1 MGHHQFINEV
11 LVEPTST
18 FEKATKLR
26 KVGVSLNTALHA
38 LCMLFANAVN
48 RMMKPLLQRRTFWK
62 GFATGML
69 TTVAGIL
76 LLTWATAV
84 IAPTELKG
92 TWQPTWELSRKYA
105 QIQPIDLGPCDTRGK
120 DCVMFDEDPVRTV
133 PEPSTIWL
141 LGLAGAVAVR
151 NTLFGA
157 LTIAVVLLGHVLGL
171 NEKDE

>member
-1 MGHHQFINEV
+1 
-11 LVEPTST
+11 
-18 FEKATKLR
+18 
-26 KVGVSLNTALHA
+26 
-38 LCMLFANAVN
+38 
-48 RMMKPLLQRRTFWK
+48 MKPLLQRRTFWK

-76 LLTWATAV
+76 LLTWATAAV
-84 IAPTELKG
+84 APTELKN

-120 DCVMFDEDPVRTV
+120 DCVMFDEDPIRKV

-141 LGLAGAVAVR
+141 LGLAGVVAVR

-171 NEKDE
+171 NERDE

>member
-1 MGHHQFINEV
+1 
-11 LVEPTST
+11 
-18 FEKATKLR
+18 
-26 KVGVSLNTALHA
+26 
-38 LCMLFANAVN
+38 
-48 RMMKPLLQRRTFWK
+48 MMKPLLQRRTFWK

-76 LLTWATAV
+76 LLTWATAAV
-84 IAPTELKG
+84 APTELKG

-120 DCVMFDEDPVRTV
+120 DCVMFDEDPIRKV

-151 NTLFGA
+151 NMLLGA
-157 LTIAVVLLGHVLGL
+157 LTIAVVLLGHALGL
-171 NEKDE
+171 NERDE

>member
-1 MGHHQFINEV
+1 
-11 LVEPTST
+11 
-18 FEKATKLR
+18 
-26 KVGVSLNTALHA
+26 
-38 LCMLFANAVN
+38 
-48 RMMKPLLQRRTFWK
+48 MMKPLLQRRTFWK

-76 LLTWATAV
+76 LLTWATAAV
-84 IAPTELKG
+84 APTELKG

-105 QIQPIDLGPCDTRGK
+105 QIQPIDLGTCDTRGK
-120 DCVMFDEDPVRTV
+120 DCVMFNEDPIRKV

-157 LTIAVVLLGHVLGL
+157 LTIAVVLLGHALGL
-171 NEKDE
+171 NERDE

>member
-1 MGHHQFINEV
+1 
-11 LVEPTST
+11 
-18 FEKATKLR
+18 
-26 KVGVSLNTALHA
+26 
-38 LCMLFANAVN
+38 MLFANAGN

-76 LLTWATAV
+76 LLTWAT
-84 IAPTELKG
+84 IAATPTELKD

-105 QIQPIDLGPCDTRGK
+105 QVQSIDLDPCDTRGK
-120 DCVMFDEDPVRTV
+120 DCVVFNEDPIRTVPEPYEDPIRTV

-157 LTIAVVLLGHVLGL
+157 LTIAVVLLGHALGL

>member
-1 MGHHQFINEV
+1 
-11 LVEPTST
+11 
-18 FEKATKLR
+18 
-26 KVGVSLNTALHA
+26 
-38 LCMLFANAVN
+38 
-48 RMMKPLLQRRTFWK
+48 MKHLLQRRTFWK

-76 LLTWATAV
+76 LLTWVTAAV
-84 IAPTELKG
+84 APTELKG

-105 QIQPIDLGPCDTRGK
+105 QIQPIDFGPCDTRGK
-120 DCVMFDEDPVRTV
+120 DCIVFNEDPIRTV

-157 LTIAVVLLGHVLGL
+157 LTIAVVLLGRALGL
-171 NEKDE
+171 NEEDE

>member
-1 MGHHQFINEV
+1 
-11 LVEPTST
+11 
-18 FEKATKLR
+18 
-26 KVGVSLNTALHA
+26 
-38 LCMLFANAVN
+38 
-48 RMMKPLLQRRTFWK
+48 MMKPLLQRRTFWK

-69 TTVAGIL
+69 TTVASIL

-105 QIQPIDLGPCDTRGK
+105 QVQPIALGPCDTRGK
-120 DCVMFDEDPVRTV
+120 DCVVFNEDPVRTVPEPYEDPVRTV

-141 LGLAGAVAVR
+141 LGLAGAIAVR

-157 LTIAVVLLGHVLGL
+157 LTIAVTLLGHALGL
-171 NEKDE
+171 NEEDE

>member
-1 MGHHQFINEV
+1 
-11 LVEPTST
+11 
-18 FEKATKLR
+18 
-26 KVGVSLNTALHA
+26 
-38 LCMLFANAVN
+38 
-48 RMMKPLLQRRTFWK
+48 MMKPLLQRRTFWK

-76 LLTWATAV
+76 LLTWATAAV
-84 IAPTELKG
+84 APTELKG
-92 TWQPTWELSRKYA
+92 TLQPTWELSRKYA

-151 NTLFGA
+151 NMLFGA
-157 LTIAVVLLGHVLGL
+157 LTIAVVLLGHALGL
-171 NEKDE
+171 NERDE

>member
-1 MGHHQFINEV
+1 
-11 LVEPTST
+11 
-18 FEKATKLR
+18 
-26 KVGVSLNTALHA
+26 
-38 LCMLFANAVN
+38 
-48 RMMKPLLQRRTFWK
+48 MMKPLLQRRTFWK

-76 LLTWATAV
+76 LLTWATV
-84 IAPTELKG
+84 VVAPTELKG
-92 TWQPTWELSRKYA
+92 TWQPTWELSRKYV

-171 NEKDE
+171 NERDE

>member
-1 MGHHQFINEV
+1 
-11 LVEPTST
+11 
-18 FEKATKLR
+18 
-26 KVGVSLNTALHA
+26 
-38 LCMLFANAVN
+38 
-48 RMMKPLLQRRTFWK
+48 MKPLLQRRTFWK

-76 LLTWATAV
+76 LLTWATV
-84 IAPTELKG
+84 VVAPTELKG

-120 DCVMFDEDPVRTV
+120 DCVMFDEDPVRTI

-141 LGLAGAVAVR
+141 LSLAGAVAVR
-151 NTLFGA
+151 NMLFGA

-171 NEKDE
+171 NERDE

>member
-1 MGHHQFINEV
+1 
-11 LVEPTST
+11 
-18 FEKATKLR
+18 
-26 KVGVSLNTALHA
+26 
-38 LCMLFANAVN
+38 
-48 RMMKPLLQRRTFWK
+48 MMKPLLQRRTFWK

-76 LLTWATAV
+76 LLAWATIAL
-84 IAPTELKG
+84 APTELKSTWQP
-92 TWQPTWELSRKYA
+92 TWQPTWELSQKYT

-120 DCVMFDEDPVRTV
+120 DCIMFDEDPIHKIPKPHEDPVRTV

-157 LTIAVVLLGHVLGL
+157 LTIAVVLLGHALGL

>member
-1 MGHHQFINEV
+1 
-11 LVEPTST
+11 
-18 FEKATKLR
+18 
-26 KVGVSLNTALHA
+26 
-38 LCMLFANAVN
+38 
-48 RMMKPLLQRRTFWK
+48 MMKPLLQRRTFWK

-76 LLTWATAV
+76 LLTWATVV

-92 TWQPTWELSRKYA
+92 TWQPTWELSRKYTQVQA
-105 QIQPIDLGPCDTRGK
+105 IDLGPCDTRGK
-120 DCVMFDEDPVRTV
+120 DCVMFDEDPIRTV

-157 LTIAVVLLGHVLGL
+157 LTIAITLLGHALGL
-171 NEKDE
+171 NEEDE

>member
-1 MGHHQFINEV
+1 
-11 LVEPTST
+11 
-18 FEKATKLR
+18 
-26 KVGVSLNTALHA
+26 
-38 LCMLFANAVN
+38 
-48 RMMKPLLQRRTFWK
+48 MMKPLLQRRTFWK

-76 LLTWATAV
+76 LLTWATV
-84 IAPTELKG
+84 VVAPTELKG
-92 TWQPTWELSRKYA
+92 TWQPTWELSRKYV

>member
-1 MGHHQFINEV
+1 
-11 LVEPTST
+11 
-18 FEKATKLR
+18 
-26 KVGVSLNTALHA
+26 
-38 LCMLFANAVN
+38 
-48 RMMKPLLQRRTFWK
+48 MKPLLQRRTFWK

-76 LLTWATAV
+76 LLTWATAAV
-84 IAPTELKG
+84 APTELKG

-105 QIQPIDLGPCDTRGK
+105 QIQPIDLGTCDTRGK
-120 DCVMFDEDPVRTV
+120 DCVMFNEDPIRKV

-157 LTIAVVLLGHVLGL
+157 LTIAVVLLGHALGL
-171 NEKDE
+171 NERDE

>member
-1 MGHHQFINEV
+1 
-11 LVEPTST
+11 
-18 FEKATKLR
+18 
-26 KVGVSLNTALHA
+26 
-38 LCMLFANAVN
+38 
-48 RMMKPLLQRRTFWK
+48 MMKPLLQRRTFWK

-76 LLTWATAV
+76 LLTWATV
-84 IAPTELKG
+84 VVAPTELKG

-120 DCVMFDEDPVRTV
+120 DCVMFDEDPVRTI

-141 LGLAGAVAVR
+141 LSLAGAVAVR
-151 NTLFGA
+151 NMLFGA

-171 NEKDE
+171 NERDE

>member
-1 MGHHQFINEV
+1 
-11 LVEPTST
+11 
-18 FEKATKLR
+18 
-26 KVGVSLNTALHA
+26 
-38 LCMLFANAVN
+38 
-48 RMMKPLLQRRTFWK
+48 MMKPLLQRRTFWK

-76 LLTWATAV
+76 LLTWATAAV
-84 IAPTELKG
+84 APTELKG

-105 QIQPIDLGPCDTRGK
+105 QIQPIDLGTCDTRGK
-120 DCVMFDEDPVRTV
+120 DCVMFNEDPIRKV

-157 LTIAVVLLGHVLGL
+157 LTIAVVLLGHALGL
-171 NEKDE
+171 NEGDE

>member
-1 MGHHQFINEV
+1 MPENQ
-11 LVEPTST
+11 
-18 FEKATKLR
+18 
-26 KVGVSLNTALHA
+26 
-38 LCMLFANAVN
+38 
-48 RMMKPLLQRRTFWK
+48 MMKPLLQRRTFWK

-76 LLTWATAV
+76 LLTWATAAV
-84 IAPTELKG
+84 APTELKG

-151 NTLFGA
+151 NMLFGA
-157 LTIAVVLLGHVLGL
+157 LTIAVVLLGHALGL
-171 NEKDE
+171 NERDE